1 MKKNLFKVTTC
12 AMLATTAFGFVA
24 PLAQPLN
31 VFADEVVANA
41 TNAKS
46 YAELVDE
53 ARKAGIQVT
62 ELPEK
67 VFTNKADYDKHV
79 SEQIKILEDAIAR
92 QGSVDTTNFK
102 AKEALEKYN
111 AELKAYNE
119 QMDARKKAIAEY
131 PTKKKDYEGKSATY
145 EAEKKAYEAKLAEYN
160 KALDEATKNAKKDG
174 YLSQPESQD
183 LIFKREPNAKLSVSG
198 NTIYLDAADAVG
210 GMGVI
215 NASAGRHI
223 AAGHQRNTIQW
234 QTVNNPG
241 AVGGGSGESGQTQAT
256 VLGLEQG
263 KTTTVTYDGLQNSTF
278 KGRKISKVVYDYT
291 LESSPS
297 NDNTVTAVVYQDP
310 TITIYFGTNR
320 DKQSVDTKIRMKATF
335 YYEDGSKVNLA
346 DGSAL
351 FSFASLNYTNQG
363 FNEQEYVGVTDS
375 IQPIQITGSSI
386 VYKDGKL
393 GATSSNNTKSEGSK
407 FERGEWDSTADNPN
421 SYYGAGAAKATAK
434 AAAGSVEFIIGNHP
448 TANPARGTQ
457 RQWFQFNSE
466 VRSNTLP
473 PKPSAPV
480 PYNGEIPEDPSKTP
494 EPKKPEAPK
503 PSTEIGTVV
512 QVTPGRLQE
521 PEKPADP
528 EKPAEKVITKHIDIT
543 TGKEI
548 SKQEDGKQPKK
559 DIPGYE
565 FVETK
570 DEGGNTIHYYKPVEK
585 PAEKVITKYIDITTG
600 KEISKQEDGKQ
611 PKKDIPGYE
620 FVETKDE
627 GGNTI
632 HYYKPVE
639 KPSEKVI
646 TKHIDIT
653 TGKEISKQ
661 EDGKQPKKDI
671 PGYEFV
677 ETKDE
682 GGNTIH
688 YYKPVEKPAE
698 KVITKHID
706 IATGK
711 EISKQEDGK
720 QPKKDIPGYEF
731 VETKDEGG
739 NTIHY
744 YKPVEKKET
753 PKELPKTSEQSK
765 QRTAAVFGLLS
776 VVGLGGL
783 ATYLGLRKRDEN

>member
-1 MKKNLFKVTTC
+1 MKNKLFKTTTY
-12 AMLATTAFGFVA
+12 AMLAVTGFGFVA
-24 PLAQPLN
+24 PLAQPLT

-41 TNAKS
+41 AKERSYADLLKEAKS
-46 YAELVDE
+46 
-53 ARKAGIQVT
+53 KNINVT
-62 ELPEK
+62 ESAEK
-67 VFTNKADYDKHV
+67 VFIDKAEYDKHMA
-79 SEQIKILEDAIAR
+79 EQVQILTDAIAK
-92 QGSVDTTNFK
+92 QDAAVNTSAESQKKV
-102 AKEALEKYN
+102 KE
-111 AELKAYNE
+111 
-119 QMDARKKAIAEY
+119 KAIAEY
-131 PTKKKDYEGKSATY
+131 AIKKKEYDAGLTKYNQA
-145 EAEKKAYEAKLAEYN
+145 KKEYDAKLAEYN

-215 NASAGRHI
+215 NMSAKRHI
-223 AAGHQRNTIQW
+223 DAGHQRPEIQW

-241 AVGGGSGESGQTQAT
+241 AVGGGSGESGQTRAT

-320 DKQSVDTKIRMKATF
+320 DKQGVDTKIRMKATF

-393 GATSSNNTKSEGSK
+393 GATSSNNTKGEGSK
-407 FERGEWDSTADNPN
+407 FDRGEWDSTADNPN

-473 PKPSAPV
+473 PKPVAPSPFLSSEPV
-480 PYNGEIPEDPSKTP
+480 DPSKTP
-494 EPKKPEAPK
+494 DPKAPLI
-503 PSTEIGTVV
+503 PAPVLNVEVV
-512 QVTPGRLQE
+512 PGRLQVV
-521 PEKPADP
+521 

-570 DEGGNTIHYYKPVEK
+570 DEGGNTIHYYKPIEK
-585 PAEKVITKYIDITTG
+585 PAEKVITKHINIVTG
-600 KEISKQEDGKQ
+600 EEISKQEDGKQ

-632 HYYKPVE
+632 HYYKPIE

-646 TKHIDIT
+646 TKHINIVTGEEISKQEDGKQPKKDIPGYEFVET
-653 TGKEISKQ
+653 KDDKGNTIHYYKPVEKPSEKVITKYINIVTGKEISKQ

-677 ETKDE
+677 ETKDD
-682 GGNTIH
+682 
-688 YYKPVEKPAE
+688 K
-698 KVITKHID
+698 
-706 IATGK
+706 
-711 EISKQEDGK
+711 
-720 QPKKDIPGYEF
+720 
-731 VETKDEGG
+731 G

-744 YKPVEKKET
+744 YKPVEKKDT
-753 PKELPKTSEQSK
+753 PKELPKTNERLK
-765 QRTAAVFGLLS
+765 QRNTVIVVLLS

-783 ATYLGLRKRDEN
+783 VTYFGLRKRDEK

>member
-12 AMLATTAFGFVA
+12 AMLATTAFGFAA
-24 PLAQPLN
+24 PLAQPLTA
-31 VFADEVVANA
+31 FADEVVANA
-41 TNAKS
+41 TTVKS
-46 YAELVDE
+46 YAELVNE
-53 ARKAGIQVT
+53 ARKAGVQVT
-62 ELPEK
+62 EKPEK
-67 VFTNKADYDKHV
+67 VFTDKAEYDKHV
-79 SEQIKILEDAIAR
+79 SEQVKALEDAIAR
-92 QGSVDTTNFK
+92 QSEAIGRIGKS
-102 AKEALEKYN
+102 KEALEKYN

-131 PTKKKDYEGKSATY
+131 STKKKEAEDKSAKY
-145 EAEKKAYEAKLAEYN
+145 KEELKAYEAKLAEYN

-183 LIFKREPNAKLSVSG
+183 LIFKREPNAKLSISG

-241 AVGGGSGESGQTQAT
+241 AVGGGSGEAGQTQAT

-320 DKQSVDTKIRMKATF
+320 DKQGVDTKIRMKATF

-521 PEKPADP
+521 PEKPA
-528 EKPAEKVITKHIDIT
+528 EKVITKHIDIT

-585 PAEKVITKYIDITTG
+585 PAEKVITKHIDITTG

-671 PGYEFV
+671 LGYEFV

-706 IATGK
+706 ITTGK
-711 EISKQEDGK
+711 EISDREDGK

-744 YKPVEKKET
+744 YKPVEKPVEKKET
-753 PKELPKTSEQSK
+753 PKELPKTSEQAK
-765 QRTAAVFGLLS
+765 QHNTAIIALLS

>member
-12 AMLATTAFGFVA
+12 AMLATTALGFAA
-24 PLAQPLN
+24 PLAQPLTA
-31 VFADEVVANA
+31 FADEVVANA

-53 ARKAGIQVT
+53 ARKAGVQVI
-62 ELPEK
+62 EKPEK
-67 VFTNKADYDKHV
+67 VFTDKAEYDKHV
-79 SEQIKILEDAIAR
+79 SEQVKALENAIKRQSEAIGR
-92 QGSVDTTNFK
+92 IGKS
-102 AKEALEKYN
+102 KEALEKYN

-119 QMDARKKAIAEY
+119 QMTARQKAIAEY
-131 PTKKKDYEGKSATY
+131 STKKKEVEDKSAKY
-145 EAEKKAYEAKLAEYN
+145 KEELKAYEAKLAEYN

-320 DKQSVDTKIRMKATF
+320 DKQGVDTKIRMKATF

-494 EPKKPEAPK
+494 EPKKPEQPK
-503 PSTEIGTVV
+503 PSKEIGTVV
-512 QVTPGRLQE
+512 EVTPARLQS
-521 PEKPADP
+521 P

-639 KPSEKVI
+639 KPAEKVI

-682 GGNTIH
+682 GGNTVH

-706 IATGK
+706 ITTGK

-739 NTIHY
+739 NTVHY
-744 YKPVEKKET
+744 YKPVEKPAEKKET

-765 QRTAAVFGLLS
+765 QRTTAVLGLLS

-783 ATYLGLRKRDEN
+783 VTYLGLRKRDEN

>member
-12 AMLATTAFGFVA
+12 AMLVTTALGFAA

-53 ARKAGIQVT
+53 ARKAGVQVT
-62 ELPEK
+62 EKPEK
-67 VFTNKADYDKHV
+67 VFTDKAEYDKHV
-79 SEQIKILEDAIAR
+79 SEQIKALEDAIKR
-92 QGSVDTTNFK
+92 QASAGDVASKD
-102 AKEALEKYN
+102 KEALEKYN

-119 QMDARKKAIAEY
+119 QMAARQKAIAEY
-131 PTKKKDYEGKSATY
+131 STKKKEAEGKSAKY
-145 EAEKKAYEAKLAEYN
+145 KEELKAYEAKLAEYN

-210 GMGVI
+210 SMGVI

-320 DKQSVDTKIRMKATF
+320 DKQGVDTKIRMKATF

-363 FNEQEYVGVTDS
+363 FNEQEYVGVTDT
-375 IQPIQITGSSI
+375 IEPIQITGSSI

-473 PKPSAPV
+473 PKPQAPV
-480 PYNGEIPEDPSKTP
+480 PYNGEVPQDPSKTP
-494 EPKKPEAPK
+494 EPKKPEPPK
-503 PSTEIGTVV
+503 PVDGAPVTV

-521 PEKPADP
+521 P

-585 PAEKVITKYIDITTG
+585 PV
-600 KEISKQEDGKQ
+600 
-611 PKKDIPGYE
+611 
-620 FVETKDE
+620 
-627 GGNTI
+627 
-632 HYYKPVE
+632 
-639 KPSEKVI
+639 EKVI

-706 IATGK
+706 ITTGK

-765 QRTAAVFGLLS
+765 QRTTVVLGLLS

-783 ATYLGLRKRDEN
+783 ATYLGLRKRNEN

>member
-12 AMLATTAFGFVA
+12 AMLATTALGFAA

-53 ARKAGIQVT
+53 ARKAGVQVT
-62 ELPEK
+62 EKPEK
-67 VFTNKADYDKHV
+67 VFTDKAEYDKHV
-79 SEQIKILEDAIAR
+79 SEQVKALEDAIKR
-92 QGSVDTTNFK
+92 QASAGDVESKD
-102 AKEALEKYN
+102 KEALEKYN

-119 QMDARKKAIAEY
+119 QMAARQKAIAEY
-131 PTKKKDYEGKSATY
+131 STKKKEAEGKSSKY
-145 EAEKKAYEAKLAEYN
+145 KEELKAYEAKLAEYN

-320 DKQSVDTKIRMKATF
+320 DKQGVDTKIRMKATF

-473 PKPSAPV
+473 PKPQAPV

-494 EPKKPEAPK
+494 EPKKPEQPK
-503 PSTEIGTVV
+503 PSKEGSVV
-512 QVTPGRLQE
+512 SVEVTPARLQS
-521 PEKPADP
+521 PEKPAEKVITKHIDITTGKEISKQEEGKQP
-528 EKPAEKVITKHIDIT
+528 KKDIPGYEFVETKDEGGNTIHYYKPVEKPAEKVITKHIDIT

-570 DEGGNTIHYYKPVEK
+570 DEGGNTL
-585 PAEKVITKYIDITTG
+585 
-600 KEISKQEDGKQ
+600 
-611 PKKDIPGYE
+611 
-620 FVETKDE
+620 
-627 GGNTI
+627 
-632 HYYKPVE
+632 
-639 KPSEKVI
+639 
-646 TKHIDIT
+646 
-653 TGKEISKQ
+653 
-661 EDGKQPKKDI
+661 
-671 PGYEFV
+671 
-677 ETKDE
+677 
-682 GGNTIH
+682 
-688 YYKPVEKPAE
+688 
-698 KVITKHID
+698 
-706 IATGK
+706 
-711 EISKQEDGK
+711 
-720 QPKKDIPGYEF
+720 
-731 VETKDEGG
+731 
-739 NTIHY
+739 HY

-765 QRTAAVFGLLS
+765 QRTTAVLGLLS

-783 ATYLGLRKRDEN
+783 ATYFGLRKRNEN

>member
-1 MKKNLFKVTTC
+1 MWRQKKL
-12 AMLATTAFGFVA
+12 
-24 PLAQPLN
+24 
-31 VFADEVVANA
+31 
-41 TNAKS
+41 
-46 YAELVDE
+46 
-53 ARKAGIQVT
+53 
-62 ELPEK
+62 
-67 VFTNKADYDKHV
+67 
-79 SEQIKILEDAIAR
+79 
-92 QGSVDTTNFK
+92 
-102 AKEALEKYN
+102 
-111 AELKAYNE
+111 LKNT
-119 QMDARKKAIAEY
+119 IAEY
-131 PTKKKDYEGKSATY
+131 STKKKEVEDKSAKY
-145 EAEKKAYEAKLAEYN
+145 KEELKAYEAKLAEYN

-241 AVGGGSGESGQTQAT
+241 AVGGGSGEAGQTQAT

-320 DKQSVDTKIRMKATF
+320 DKQGVDTKIRMKATF

-480 PYNGEIPEDPSKTP
+480 PYNGEISEDPSKTP
-494 EPKKPEAPK
+494 EPKKPEQPK
-503 PSTEIGTVV
+503 LGTVAPIQV

-521 PEKPADP
+521 P

-585 PAEKVITKYIDITTG
+585 PAEKVITK
-600 KEISKQEDGKQ
+600 
-611 PKKDIPGYE
+611 
-620 FVETKDE
+620 
-627 GGNTI
+627 
-632 HYYKPVE
+632 
-639 KPSEKVI
+639 
-646 TKHIDIT
+646 HIDIT

-706 IATGK
+706 ITTGK

-720 QPKKDIPGYEF
+720 QPKKDIPGYEFVETKDEGGNTVHYYKPVEKPSEKVITKHIDITTGKEISKQEDGKQPKKDILGYEF

-765 QRTAAVFGLLS
+765 QRTTAVFGLLS

>member
-12 AMLATTAFGFVA
+12 AMLATTALGFAA

-53 ARKAGIQVT
+53 ARKAGVQVI
-62 ELPEK
+62 EKPEK
-67 VFTNKADYDKHV
+67 VFTDKAEYDKHV
-79 SEQIKILEDAIAR
+79 SEQIKALENAIMR
-92 QGSVDTTNFK
+92 QSEAIGRIGKS
-102 AKEALEKYN
+102 KEALEKYN

-119 QMDARKKAIAEY
+119 QMAARQKAIAEY
-131 PTKKKDYEGKSATY
+131 STKKKEAEDKSAKY
-145 EAEKKAYEAKLAEYN
+145 KEELKVYEAKLAEYN

-320 DKQSVDTKIRMKATF
+320 DKQGVDTKIRMKATF

-503 PSTEIGTVV
+503 PSKEIGTVIE
-512 QVTPGRLQE
+512 VTPARLQS
-521 PEKPADP
+521 P

-600 KEISKQEDGKQ
+600 KEISKQEDDKQ
-611 PKKDIPGYE
+611 PK
-620 FVETKDE
+620 
-627 GGNTI
+627 N
-632 HYYKPVE
+632 
-639 KPSEKVI
+639 
-646 TKHIDIT
+646 
-653 TGKEISKQ
+653 
-661 EDGKQPKKDI
+661 DI

-706 IATGK
+706 ITTGK

-720 QPKKDIPGYEF
+720 RPKKDIPGYEF

-744 YKPVEKKET
+744 YKPVQKETPKET

-765 QRTAAVFGLLS
+765 QRNTAIIALLS

>member
-1 MKKNLFKVTTC
+1 MKNKLFKTTTY
-12 AMLATTAFGFVA
+12 AMLAVTGFGFVA
-24 PLAQPLN
+24 PLAQPLT

-41 TNAKS
+41 AKERSYADLLKEAKS
-46 YAELVDE
+46 
-53 ARKAGIQVT
+53 KNINVT
-62 ELPEK
+62 ESAEK
-67 VFTNKADYDKHV
+67 VFIDKAEYDKHMA
-79 SEQIKILEDAIAR
+79 EQVQILTDAIAK
-92 QGSVDTTNFK
+92 QDAAVNTSAESQKKV
-102 AKEALEKYN
+102 KE
-111 AELKAYNE
+111 
-119 QMDARKKAIAEY
+119 KAIAEY
-131 PTKKKDYEGKSATY
+131 AIKKKEYDAGLTKYNQA
-145 EAEKKAYEAKLAEYN
+145 KKEYDAKLAEYN

-215 NASAGRHI
+215 NMSAKRHI
-223 AAGHQRNTIQW
+223 DAGHQRPEIQW

-241 AVGGGSGESGQTQAT
+241 AVGGGSGESGQTRAT

-320 DKQSVDTKIRMKATF
+320 DKQGVDTKIRMKATF

-393 GATSSNNTKSEGSK
+393 GATSSNNTKGEGSK
-407 FERGEWDSTADNPN
+407 FDRGEWDSTADNPN

-473 PKPSAPV
+473 PKPVAPSPFLSSEPV
-480 PYNGEIPEDPSKTP
+480 DPSKTP
-494 EPKKPEAPK
+494 DPKAPLI
-503 PSTEIGTVV
+503 PAPVLNVEVV
-512 QVTPGRLQE
+512 PGRLQVV
-521 PEKPADP
+521 

-570 DEGGNTIHYYKPVEK
+570 DEGGNTIHYYKPIEK
-585 PAEKVITKYIDITTG
+585 PAEKVITKHINIVTG
-600 KEISKQEDGKQ
+600 EEISKQEDGKQ

-632 HYYKPVE
+632 HYYKPIE

-646 TKHIDIT
+646 TKHINIV
-653 TGKEISKQ
+653 TGEEISKQ

-677 ETKDE
+677 ETKDD
-682 GGNTIH
+682 
-688 YYKPVEKPAE
+688 K
-698 KVITKHID
+698 
-706 IATGK
+706 
-711 EISKQEDGK
+711 
-720 QPKKDIPGYEF
+720 
-731 VETKDEGG
+731 G

-744 YKPVEKKET
+744 YKPVEKKDT
-753 PKELPKTSEQSK
+753 PKELPKTNERLK
-765 QRTAAVFGLLS
+765 QRNTVIVVLLS

-783 ATYLGLRKRDEN
+783 VTYFGLRKRDEK

>member
-1 MKKNLFKVTTC
+1 MKKSLFKVTTC
-12 AMLATTAFGFVA
+12 AMLVTTALGFAA

-53 ARKAGIQVT
+53 ARKAGVQVT
-62 ELPEK
+62 EKPEK
-67 VFTNKADYDKHV
+67 VFTDKAEYDKHV
-79 SEQIKILEDAIAR
+79 SEQIKALEDAIKR
-92 QGSVDTTNFK
+92 QASAGDVASKD
-102 AKEALEKYN
+102 KEALEKYN

-119 QMDARKKAIAEY
+119 QMAARQKAIAEY
-131 PTKKKDYEGKSATY
+131 STKKKEAEGKSAKY
-145 EAEKKAYEAKLAEYN
+145 KEELKAYEAKLAEYN

-320 DKQSVDTKIRMKATF
+320 DKQGVDTKIRMKATF

-363 FNEQEYVGVTDS
+363 FNEQEYVGVTDT
-375 IQPIQITGSSI
+375 IEPIQITGSSI

-473 PKPSAPV
+473 PKPQAPV
-480 PYNGEIPEDPSKTP
+480 PYDGEVPQDPSKTP
-494 EPKKPEAPK
+494 EPKKPEPPK
-503 PSTEIGTVV
+503 PVDGAPVTV

-521 PEKPADP
+521 P

-585 PAEKVITKYIDITTG
+585 PV
-600 KEISKQEDGKQ
+600 
-611 PKKDIPGYE
+611 
-620 FVETKDE
+620 
-627 GGNTI
+627 
-632 HYYKPVE
+632 
-639 KPSEKVI
+639 EKVI

-706 IATGK
+706 ITTGK

-765 QRTAAVFGLLS
+765 QRTTVVLGLLS

-783 ATYLGLRKRDEN
+783 ATYLGLRKRNEN

>member
-12 AMLATTAFGFVA
+12 AMLATTAFGFAA

-31 VFADEVVANA
+31 VFADEFVANA

-46 YAELVDE
+46 YAELVNE

-62 ELPEK
+62 EQPEK
-67 VFTNKADYDKHV
+67 VFTNKADYNKHV

-92 QGSVDTTNFK
+92 QGSVDTTNSK

-320 DKQSVDTKIRMKATF
+320 DKQGVDTKIRMKATF

-434 AAAGSVEFIIGNHP
+434 ASAGSVEFIIGNHP

-473 PKPSAPV
+473 PKPQAPV
-480 PYNGEIPEDPSKTP
+480 PFNGEVPQDPSKTP

-503 PSTEIGTVV
+503 PVDGSPLAV

-521 PEKPADP
+521 P

-639 KPSEKVI
+639 KP
-646 TKHIDIT
+646 
-653 TGKEISKQ
+653 
-661 EDGKQPKKDI
+661 
-671 PGYEFV
+671 
-677 ETKDE
+677 
-682 GGNTIH
+682 
-688 YYKPVEKPAE
+688 AE
-698 KVITKHID
+698 KVITKYID
-706 IATGK
+706 ITTGK

-765 QRTAAVFGLLS
+765 QRTTAVLGLLS

>member
-12 AMLATTAFGFVA
+12 AMLATTAFGFAA
-24 PLAQPLN
+24 PLAQPLTA
-31 VFADEVVANA
+31 FADEVVANA
-41 TNAKS
+41 TTVKS

-92 QGSVDTTNFK
+92 QGSVDTTNSK

-198 NTIYLDAADAVG
+198 NTIYLDVADAVG

-320 DKQSVDTKIRMKATF
+320 DKQGVDTKIRMKATF

-473 PKPSAPV
+473 PKPQAPV
-480 PYNGEIPEDPSKTP
+480 PFNGEVPQDPSKTP

-503 PSTEIGTVV
+503 PVDGSPLAV

-521 PEKPADP
+521 P
-528 EKPAEKVITKHIDIT
+528 
-543 TGKEI
+543 
-548 SKQEDGKQPKK
+548 
-559 DIPGYE
+559 
-565 FVETK
+565 
-570 DEGGNTIHYYKPVEK
+570 
-585 PAEKVITKYIDITTG
+585 
-600 KEISKQEDGKQ
+600 
-611 PKKDIPGYE
+611 
-620 FVETKDE
+620 
-627 GGNTI
+627 
-632 HYYKPVE
+632 E

-706 IATGK
+706 ITTGKEISKQEDGKQPKKDIPGYEFVETKDEGGNTIHYYKPVEKPAEKVITKHIDITTGKEISKQEDGKQPKKDIPGYEFVETKDEGGNTIHYYKPVEKPAEKVITKHIDITTGK

-765 QRTAAVFGLLS
+765 QRTTVVLGLLS

-783 ATYLGLRKRDEN
+783 ATYLGLRKRNEN

>member
-12 AMLATTAFGFVA
+12 AMLATTAFGFAA

-53 ARKAGIQVT
+53 ARKAGVQVI
-62 ELPEK
+62 EKPEK
-67 VFTNKADYDKHV
+67 VFTDKAEYDKHV
-79 SEQIKILEDAIAR
+79 SEQVKALEDAIAR
-92 QGSVDTTNFK
+92 QSEAIGRIGKS
-102 AKEALEKYN
+102 KEALEKYN

-119 QMDARKKAIAEY
+119 QMDARKKAITEY
-131 PTKKKDYEGKSATY
+131 STKKKEAEDKSAKY
-145 EAEKKAYEAKLAEYN
+145 KEELKAYEAKLAEYN

-241 AVGGGSGESGQTQAT
+241 AVGGGSGEAGQTQAT

-263 KTTTVTYDGLQNSTF
+263 ETTTVTYDGLQNSTF

-320 DKQSVDTKIRMKATF
+320 DKQGVDTKIRMKATF

-448 TANPARGTQ
+448 TVNPARGTQ

-521 PEKPADP
+521 PEKPAEKVITKHIDITTGKEISKQEDGKQP
-528 EKPAEKVITKHIDIT
+528 KKDIPGYEFVETKDEGGNTIHYYKPVEKPAEKVITKHIDIT

-585 PAEKVITKYIDITTG
+585 PAEKVITKHIDITTG

-688 YYKPVEKPAE
+688 YYKPVEK
-698 KVITKHID
+698 
-706 IATGK
+706 
-711 EISKQEDGK
+711 
-720 QPKKDIPGYEF
+720 
-731 VETKDEGG
+731 
-739 NTIHY
+739 
-744 YKPVEKKET
+744 KET
-753 PKELPKTSEQSK
+753 PKELPKTSEQAK
-765 QRTAAVFGLLS
+765 QHNTAIIALLS

>member
-12 AMLATTAFGFVA
+12 AMLATTALGFAA

-53 ARKAGIQVT
+53 ARKAGVQVT
-62 ELPEK
+62 EKPEK
-67 VFTNKADYDKHV
+67 VFTDKAEYDKHV
-79 SEQIKILEDAIAR
+79 SEQVKALEDAIKR
-92 QGSVDTTNFK
+92 QASAGDVESKD
-102 AKEALEKYN
+102 KEALEKYN

-119 QMDARKKAIAEY
+119 QMAARQKAIAEY
-131 PTKKKDYEGKSATY
+131 STKKKEAEGKSSKY
-145 EAEKKAYEAKLAEYN
+145 KEELKAYEAKLAEYN

-320 DKQSVDTKIRMKATF
+320 DKQGVDTKIRMKATF

-494 EPKKPEAPK
+494 EPKKPEQPK
-503 PSTEIGTVV
+503 PSKEGSVV
-512 QVTPGRLQE
+512 SVEVTPARLQS
-521 PEKPADP
+521 PEKPAEKVITKHIDITTGKEISKQEEGKQP
-528 EKPAEKVITKHIDIT
+528 KKDIPGYEFVETKDKGGNTIHYYKPVEKPAEKVITKHIDITTGKEISKQEEGKQPKKDIPGYEFVETKDEGGNTIHYYKPVEKPTEKVITKHIDITTGKEISKQEEGKQPKKDIPGYEFVETKDEGGNTIHYYKPVEKPAEKVITKHIDIT

-570 DEGGNTIHYYKPVEK
+570 DEGGNTL
-585 PAEKVITKYIDITTG
+585 
-600 KEISKQEDGKQ
+600 
-611 PKKDIPGYE
+611 
-620 FVETKDE
+620 
-627 GGNTI
+627 
-632 HYYKPVE
+632 
-639 KPSEKVI
+639 
-646 TKHIDIT
+646 
-653 TGKEISKQ
+653 
-661 EDGKQPKKDI
+661 
-671 PGYEFV
+671 
-677 ETKDE
+677 
-682 GGNTIH
+682 
-688 YYKPVEKPAE
+688 
-698 KVITKHID
+698 
-706 IATGK
+706 
-711 EISKQEDGK
+711 
-720 QPKKDIPGYEF
+720 
-731 VETKDEGG
+731 
-739 NTIHY
+739 HY

-765 QRTAAVFGLLS
+765 QRTTAVLGLLS
-776 VVGLGGL
+776 VVGLGGF
-783 ATYLGLRKRDEN
+783 ATYFGLRKRNEN

>member
-12 AMLATTAFGFVA
+12 AMLATTAFGFAA
-24 PLAQPLN
+24 PLAQPLTA
-31 VFADEVVANA
+31 FADEVVANA
-41 TNAKS
+41 TNTKS

-53 ARKAGIQVT
+53 ARKAGVQVI
-62 ELPEK
+62 EKPEK
-67 VFTNKADYDKHV
+67 VFTDKAEYDKHV
-79 SEQIKILEDAIAR
+79 SEQVKALENAIAR
-92 QGSVDTTNFK
+92 QSEAIGRIGKS
-102 AKEALEKYN
+102 KEALEKYKE
-111 AELKAYNE
+111 ELKAYNE
-119 QMDARKKAIAEY
+119 QMAARQKAIAEY
-131 PTKKKDYEGKSATY
+131 STKKKEVEDKSAKY
-145 EAEKKAYEAKLAEYN
+145 KEELKAYEAKLAEYN

-320 DKQSVDTKIRMKATF
+320 DKQGVDTKIRMKATF

-434 AAAGSVEFIIGNHP
+434 AAAGFVEFIIGNHP

-494 EPKKPEAPK
+494 EPKKPEQPK
-503 PSTEIGTVV
+503 PSKEIGTVV
-512 QVTPGRLQE
+512 EVTPGRLQE
-521 PEKPADP
+521 PK
-528 EKPAEKVITKHIDIT
+528 KPAEKVITKH
-543 TGKEI
+543 
-548 SKQEDGKQPKK
+548 
-559 DIPGYE
+559 
-565 FVETK
+565 
-570 DEGGNTIHYYKPVEK
+570 
-585 PAEKVITKYIDITTG
+585 IDITTG

-682 GGNTIH
+682 GGNTVH
-688 YYKPVEKPAE
+688 YYKPVEKPSE

-706 IATGK
+706 ITTGK

-744 YKPVEKKET
+744 YKPVEKPAEKVITKHIDITTGKEISKQEDGKQPKKDIPGYEFVETKDEGGNTIHYYKSVEKKET
-753 PKELPKTSEQSK
+753 PKELPKTSEQAK
-765 QRTAAVFGLLS
+765 QYNTAIIALLS

>member
-1 MKKNLFKVTTC
+1 MKKNLFKATTC
-12 AMLATTAFGFVA
+12 AMLATTALGFAA

-92 QGSVDTTNFK
+92 QGSVDTTNSK

-198 NTIYLDAADAVG
+198 NTIYLDVADAVG

-320 DKQSVDTKIRMKATF
+320 DKQGVDTKIRMKATF

-473 PKPSAPV
+473 PKPQAPV
-480 PYNGEIPEDPSKTP
+480 PFNGEVPQDPSKTP

-503 PSTEIGTVV
+503 PVDGSPLAV

-521 PEKPADP
+521 P
-528 EKPAEKVITKHIDIT
+528 
-543 TGKEI
+543 
-548 SKQEDGKQPKK
+548 
-559 DIPGYE
+559 
-565 FVETK
+565 
-570 DEGGNTIHYYKPVEK
+570 
-585 PAEKVITKYIDITTG
+585 
-600 KEISKQEDGKQ
+600 
-611 PKKDIPGYE
+611 
-620 FVETKDE
+620 
-627 GGNTI
+627 
-632 HYYKPVE
+632 E

-706 IATGK
+706 ITTGK

-765 QRTAAVFGLLS
+765 QRTTVVLGLLS

-783 ATYLGLRKRDEN
+783 ATYLGLRKRNEN

>member
-12 AMLATTAFGFVA
+12 AMLVTTALGFAA

-53 ARKAGIQVT
+53 ARKAGVQVT
-62 ELPEK
+62 EKPEK
-67 VFTNKADYDKHV
+67 VFTDKAEYDKHV
-79 SEQIKILEDAIAR
+79 SEQIKVLEDAIKR
-92 QGSVDTTNFK
+92 QASAGDVASKD
-102 AKEALEKYN
+102 KEALEKYN

-119 QMDARKKAIAEY
+119 QMAARQKAIAEY
-131 PTKKKDYEGKSATY
+131 STKKKEAEGKSAKY
-145 EAEKKAYEAKLAEYN
+145 KEELKAYEAKLAEYN

-320 DKQSVDTKIRMKATF
+320 DKQGVDTKIRMKATF

-363 FNEQEYVGVTDS
+363 FNEQEYVGVTDT
-375 IQPIQITGSSI
+375 IEPIQITGSSI

-473 PKPSAPV
+473 PKPQAPV
-480 PYNGEIPEDPSKTP
+480 PYNGEVPQDPSKTP
-494 EPKKPEAPK
+494 EPKKPEPPK
-503 PSTEIGTVV
+503 PVDGAPVTV

-521 PEKPADP
+521 P

-585 PAEKVITKYIDITTG
+585 PV
-600 KEISKQEDGKQ
+600 
-611 PKKDIPGYE
+611 
-620 FVETKDE
+620 
-627 GGNTI
+627 
-632 HYYKPVE
+632 
-639 KPSEKVI
+639 EKVI

-706 IATGK
+706 ITTGK

-765 QRTAAVFGLLS
+765 QRTTVVLGLLS

-783 ATYLGLRKRDEN
+783 ATYLGLRKRNEN

>member
-1 MKKNLFKVTTC
+1 MKNKLFKTTTY
-12 AMLATTAFGFVA
+12 AMLAVTGFGFVA
-24 PLAQPLN
+24 PLAQPLS

-41 TNAKS
+41 TKERSYADLLKEAKS
-46 YAELVDE
+46 
-53 ARKAGIQVT
+53 KNINVT
-62 ELPEK
+62 ESAEK
-67 VFTNKADYDKHV
+67 VFTDKVEYDKHMA
-79 SEQIKILEDAIAR
+79 EQVRVLTEAIAK
-92 QGSVDTTNFK
+92 QDAAVNTNAESQKK
-102 AKEALEKYN
+102 AKE
-111 AELKAYNE
+111 
-119 QMDARKKAIAEY
+119 KAIAEY
-131 PTKKKDYEGKSATY
+131 AIKKKEYDAGLTKYNQA
-145 EAEKKAYEAKLAEYN
+145 KKEYDAKLAEYN

-215 NASAGRHI
+215 NMSAKRHI
-223 AAGHQRNTIQW
+223 DAGHQRPEIQW

-241 AVGGGSGESGQTQAT
+241 AVGGGSGESGQTRAT

-320 DKQSVDTKIRMKATF
+320 DKQGVDTKIRMKATF

-393 GATSSNNTKSEGSK
+393 GATSSNNTKGEGSK
-407 FERGEWDSTADNPN
+407 FDRGEWDSTADNPN

-473 PKPSAPV
+473 PKPVAPSPFLSSEPV
-480 PYNGEIPEDPSKTP
+480 DPSKTP
-494 EPKKPEAPK
+494 DPKAPLI
-503 PSTEIGTVV
+503 PAPVLNVEVV
-512 QVTPGRLQE
+512 PGRLQVV
-521 PEKPADP
+521 

-543 TGKEI
+543 IGKEI

-570 DEGGNTIHYYKPVEK
+570 DEGGNTIHYYKPIEKPSEKVITKHINIVTGEEISKQEDGKQPKKDIPGYEFVETKDDKGNTIHYYKPVEK
-585 PAEKVITKYIDITTG
+585 PSEKVITKYINIVTG

-620 FVETKDE
+620 FVETKDD
-627 GGNTI
+627 
-632 HYYKPVE
+632 K
-639 KPSEKVI
+639 
-646 TKHIDIT
+646 
-653 TGKEISKQ
+653 
-661 EDGKQPKKDI
+661 
-671 PGYEFV
+671 
-677 ETKDE
+677 
-682 GGNTIH
+682 
-688 YYKPVEKPAE
+688 
-698 KVITKHID
+698 
-706 IATGK
+706 
-711 EISKQEDGK
+711 
-720 QPKKDIPGYEF
+720 
-731 VETKDEGG
+731 G

-744 YKPVEKKET
+744 YKPVEKKDT
-753 PKELPKTSEQSK
+753 PKELPKTNERLK
-765 QRTAAVFGLLS
+765 QRNTVIVVLLS

-783 ATYLGLRKRDEN
+783 VTYFGLRKRDEK

>member
-12 AMLATTAFGFVA
+12 AMLATTVLGFAA
-24 PLAQPLN
+24 PLAQPLTA
-31 VFADEVVANA
+31 FADEVVANA
-41 TNAKS
+41 TTVKS
-46 YAELVDE
+46 YAELVNE
-53 ARKAGIQVT
+53 ARKAGVQVI
-62 ELPEK
+62 EKPEK
-67 VFTNKADYDKHV
+67 VFTDKAEYDKHV
-79 SEQIKILEDAIAR
+79 SEQIKALENAIMR
-92 QGSVDTTNFK
+92 QSEAIGRIGKS
-102 AKEALEKYN
+102 KEALEKYN

-119 QMDARKKAIAEY
+119 QMAARQKAIAEY
-131 PTKKKDYEGKSATY
+131 STKKKEAEDKSAKY
-145 EAEKKAYEAKLAEYN
+145 KEELKVYEAKLAEYN

-320 DKQSVDTKIRMKATF
+320 DKQGVDTKIRMKATF

-473 PKPSAPV
+473 PKPQAPV
-480 PYNGEIPEDPSKTP
+480 PFNGEVPQDPSKTP

-503 PSTEIGTVV
+503 PSKEIGTVV
-512 QVTPGRLQE
+512 EVTPARLQS
-521 PEKPADP
+521 P

-585 PAEKVITKYIDITTG
+585 PAEKVITKHIDITTG

-632 HYYKPVE
+632 HYYKPVEKPAEKVITKHIDITTGKEISKQEDGKQPKKDIPGYEFVETKDEGGNTVHYYKPVE

-688 YYKPVEKPAE
+688 YYKPVEK
-698 KVITKHID
+698 
-706 IATGK
+706 
-711 EISKQEDGK
+711 
-720 QPKKDIPGYEF
+720 
-731 VETKDEGG
+731 
-739 NTIHY
+739 
-744 YKPVEKKET
+744 KET

-765 QRTAAVFGLLS
+765 QRTTAVLGLLS

-783 ATYLGLRKRDEN
+783 VTYLGLRKRDEN

>member
-1 MKKNLFKVTTC
+1 MKKNLFKATTC
-12 AMLATTAFGFVA
+12 AMLATTALGFAA

-46 YAELVDE
+46 YAELVNE

-62 ELPEK
+62 EQPEK
-67 VFTNKADYDKHV
+67 VFTNKADYNKHV

-92 QGSVDTTNFK
+92 QGSVDTTNSK

-131 PTKKKDYEGKSATY
+131 PIKKKDYEGKSATY
-145 EAEKKAYEAKLAEYN
+145 EAEKKAYETKLAEYN

-183 LIFKREPNAKLSVSG
+183 LIFKREPNVKLSVSG

-241 AVGGGSGESGQTQAT
+241 AVGGGSGEAGQTQAT

-320 DKQSVDTKIRMKATF
+320 DKQGVDTKIRMKATF

-473 PKPSAPV
+473 PKPKAPV
-480 PYNGEIPEDPSKTP
+480 PFNGEVPQDPSKAP

-503 PSTEIGTVV
+503 PVDGSPLAV

-521 PEKPADP
+521 PEKPAEKVITKHIDITTGKEISKQEDGKQP
-528 EKPAEKVITKHIDIT
+528 KKDIPGYEFVETKDEGGNTIHYYKPVEKPAEKVITKHIDIT

-600 KEISKQEDGKQ
+600 KEISKQEDGKH

-627 GGNTI
+627 
-632 HYYKPVE
+632 
-639 KPSEKVI
+639 S
-646 TKHIDIT
+646 
-653 TGKEISKQ
+653 
-661 EDGKQPKKDI
+661 
-671 PGYEFV
+671 
-677 ETKDE
+677 
-682 GGNTIH
+682 
-688 YYKPVEKPAE
+688 
-698 KVITKHID
+698 
-706 IATGK
+706 
-711 EISKQEDGK
+711 
-720 QPKKDIPGYEF
+720 
-731 VETKDEGG
+731 G

-765 QRTAAVFGLLS
+765 QRNTAIIALLS

>member
-12 AMLATTAFGFVA
+12 AMLATTALGFAA

-53 ARKAGIQVT
+53 ARKAGVQVT
-62 ELPEK
+62 EKPEK
-67 VFTNKADYDKHV
+67 VFTDKAEYDKHV
-79 SEQIKILEDAIAR
+79 SEQVKALEDAIKR
-92 QGSVDTTNFK
+92 QASAGDVESKD
-102 AKEALEKYN
+102 KEALEKYN

-119 QMDARKKAIAEY
+119 QMAARQKAIAEY
-131 PTKKKDYEGKSATY
+131 STKKKEAEGKSSKY
-145 EAEKKAYEAKLAEYN
+145 KEELKAYEAKLAEYN

-320 DKQSVDTKIRMKATF
+320 DKQGVDTKIRMKATF

-494 EPKKPEAPK
+494 EPKKPEQPK
-503 PSTEIGTVV
+503 PSKEGSVV
-512 QVTPGRLQE
+512 SVEVTPARLQS
-521 PEKPADP
+521 PEKPAEKVITKHIDITTGKEISKQEEGKQP
-528 EKPAEKVITKHIDIT
+528 KKDIPGYEFVETKDEGGNTIHYYKPVEKPAEKVITKHIDITTGKEISKQEEGKQPKKDIPGYEFVETKDEGGNTIHYYKPVEKPTEKVITKHIDIT

-570 DEGGNTIHYYKPVEK
+570 DEGGNTL
-585 PAEKVITKYIDITTG
+585 
-600 KEISKQEDGKQ
+600 
-611 PKKDIPGYE
+611 
-620 FVETKDE
+620 
-627 GGNTI
+627 
-632 HYYKPVE
+632 
-639 KPSEKVI
+639 
-646 TKHIDIT
+646 
-653 TGKEISKQ
+653 
-661 EDGKQPKKDI
+661 
-671 PGYEFV
+671 
-677 ETKDE
+677 
-682 GGNTIH
+682 
-688 YYKPVEKPAE
+688 
-698 KVITKHID
+698 
-706 IATGK
+706 
-711 EISKQEDGK
+711 
-720 QPKKDIPGYEF
+720 
-731 VETKDEGG
+731 
-739 NTIHY
+739 HY

-765 QRTAAVFGLLS
+765 QRTTAVLGLLS
-776 VVGLGGL
+776 VVGLGGF
-783 ATYLGLRKRDEN
+783 ATYFGLRKRNEN

>member
-12 AMLATTAFGFVA
+12 AMLVTTALGFAA

-53 ARKAGIQVT
+53 ARKAGVQVT
-62 ELPEK
+62 EKPEK
-67 VFTNKADYDKHV
+67 VFTDKAEYDKHV
-79 SEQIKILEDAIAR
+79 SEQIKALEDAIKR
-92 QGSVDTTNFK
+92 QASAGDVASKD
-102 AKEALEKYN
+102 KEALEKYN

-119 QMDARKKAIAEY
+119 QMAARQKAIAEY
-131 PTKKKDYEGKSATY
+131 STKKKEAEGKSVKY
-145 EAEKKAYEAKLAEYN
+145 KEELKAYEAKLAEYN

-320 DKQSVDTKIRMKATF
+320 DKQGVDTKIRMKATF

-363 FNEQEYVGVTDS
+363 FNEQEYVGVTDT
-375 IQPIQITGSSI
+375 IEPIQITGSSI

-473 PKPSAPV
+473 PKPQAPV
-480 PYNGEIPEDPSKTP
+480 PYNGEVPQDPSKTP
-494 EPKKPEAPK
+494 EPKKPEPPK
-503 PSTEIGTVV
+503 PVDGAPVTV

-521 PEKPADP
+521 P

-585 PAEKVITKYIDITTG
+585 PAEKVITK
-600 KEISKQEDGKQ
+600 
-611 PKKDIPGYE
+611 
-620 FVETKDE
+620 
-627 GGNTI
+627 
-632 HYYKPVE
+632 
-639 KPSEKVI
+639 
-646 TKHIDIT
+646 HIDIT
-653 TGKEISKQ
+653 
-661 EDGKQPKKDI
+661 
-671 PGYEFV
+671 
-677 ETKDE
+677 
-682 GGNTIH
+682 
-688 YYKPVEKPAE
+688 
-698 KVITKHID
+698 
-706 IATGK
+706 TGK

-765 QRTAAVFGLLS
+765 QRTTVVLGLLS

-783 ATYLGLRKRDEN
+783 ATYLGLRKRNEN

>member
-12 AMLATTAFGFVA
+12 AMLATTAFGFAA
-24 PLAQPLN
+24 PFAQPLTA
-31 VFADEVVANA
+31 FADEVVANA
-41 TNAKS
+41 TTVKS

-53 ARKAGIQVT
+53 ARKAGVHVT
-62 ELPEK
+62 EKPEK
-67 VFTNKADYDKHV
+67 VFTDKADYDKHV

-92 QGSVDTTNFK
+92 QGSVDTTNSK

-131 PTKKKDYEGKSATY
+131 STKKKEAEDKSAKY
-145 EAEKKAYEAKLAEYN
+145 KEELKAYEAKLAEYN

-320 DKQSVDTKIRMKATF
+320 DKQGVDTKIRMKATF

-434 AAAGSVEFIIGNHP
+434 ASAGSVEFIIGNHP

-473 PKPSAPV
+473 PKPQAPV
-480 PYNGEIPEDPSKTP
+480 PFNGEVPQDPSKTP

-503 PSTEIGTVV
+503 SV
-512 QVTPGRLQE
+512 
-521 PEKPADP
+521 
-528 EKPAEKVITKHIDIT
+528 
-543 TGKEI
+543 
-548 SKQEDGKQPKK
+548 DGSP
-559 DIPGYE
+559 
-565 FVETK
+565 
-570 DEGGNTIHYYKPVEK
+570 
-585 PAEKVITKYIDITTG
+585 
-600 KEISKQEDGKQ
+600 
-611 PKKDIPGYE
+611 
-620 FVETKDE
+620 
-627 GGNTI
+627 
-632 HYYKPVE
+632 
-639 KPSEKVI
+639 
-646 TKHIDIT
+646 
-653 TGKEISKQ
+653 
-661 EDGKQPKKDI
+661 
-671 PGYEFV
+671 
-677 ETKDE
+677 
-682 GGNTIH
+682 
-688 YYKPVEKPAE
+688 
-698 KVITKHID
+698 
-706 IATGK
+706 
-711 EISKQEDGK
+711 
-720 QPKKDIPGYEF
+720 
-731 VETKDEGG
+731 
-739 NTIHY
+739 
-744 YKPVEKKET
+744 
-753 PKELPKTSEQSK
+753 L
-765 QRTAAVFGLLS
+765 AV
-776 VVGLGGL
+776 
-783 ATYLGLRKRDEN
+783 

>member
-24 PLAQPLN
+24 PLAQPLTA
-31 VFADEVVANA
+31 FADEVVANA
-41 TNAKS
+41 TTVKS

-53 ARKAGIQVT
+53 ARKAGVQVI
-62 ELPEK
+62 EKPEK
-67 VFTNKADYDKHV
+67 VFTDKAEYDKHV
-79 SEQIKILEDAIAR
+79 SEQVKALENAIKR
-92 QGSVDTTNFK
+92 QSEAVDRIGK
-102 AKEALEKYN
+102 SKEALEKYN

-119 QMDARKKAIAEY
+119 QMAARQKAIAEY
-131 PTKKKDYEGKSATY
+131 STKKKEAEDKSAKY
-145 EAEKKAYEAKLAEYN
+145 KEELKAYEAKLAEYN

-263 KTTTVTYDGLQNSTF
+263 KTTTITYDGLQNSTF

-320 DKQSVDTKIRMKATF
+320 DKQGVDTKIRMKATF

-503 PSTEIGTVV
+503 PSNEIGTVV

-521 PEKPADP
+521 PEKPAEKVITKHIDITTGKEISKQEDGKQP
-528 EKPAEKVITKHIDIT
+528 KKDIPGYEFVETKDEGGNTIHYYKPVEKPAEKVITKHIDITTGKEISKQEDGKQPKKDIPGYEFVETKDEGGNTIHYYKPIEKPAEKVITKYIDIT

-600 KEISKQEDGKQ
+600 KEISKQEDGKH

-627 GGNTI
+627 
-632 HYYKPVE
+632 
-639 KPSEKVI
+639 S
-646 TKHIDIT
+646 
-653 TGKEISKQ
+653 
-661 EDGKQPKKDI
+661 
-671 PGYEFV
+671 
-677 ETKDE
+677 
-682 GGNTIH
+682 
-688 YYKPVEKPAE
+688 
-698 KVITKHID
+698 
-706 IATGK
+706 
-711 EISKQEDGK
+711 
-720 QPKKDIPGYEF
+720 
-731 VETKDEGG
+731 G

-765 QRTAAVFGLLS
+765 QRNTAIIALLS

>member
-1 MKKNLFKVTTC
+1 MKKNLFKATTC
-12 AMLATTAFGFVA
+12 AMLATTAFGFAA
-24 PLAQPLN
+24 PLAQPLTA
-31 VFADEVVANA
+31 FADEVVANA

-46 YAELVDE
+46 YTELVDA
-53 ARKAGIQVT
+53 ARKTGVQVI
-62 ELPEK
+62 EKPEK
-67 VFTNKADYDKHV
+67 VFTDKAEYDKHV
-79 SEQIKILEDAIAR
+79 SEQVKALEDAIAR
-92 QGSVDTTNFK
+92 QSEAIGRIGKS
-102 AKEALEKYN
+102 KEALEKYN

-131 PTKKKDYEGKSATY
+131 STKKKEAENKSAKY
-145 EAEKKAYEAKLAEYN
+145 KEELKAYEAKLAEYN

-320 DKQSVDTKIRMKATF
+320 DKQGVDTKIRMNATF

-363 FNEQEYVGVTDS
+363 FNEQEYVGLTDS

-494 EPKKPEAPK
+494 EPKKPEQPK
-503 PSTEIGTVV
+503 PSKEIGTVV
-512 QVTPGRLQE
+512 EVTPGRLQE
-521 PEKPADP
+521 P

-639 KPSEKVI
+639 KPAEKVI

-653 TGKEISKQ
+653 
-661 EDGKQPKKDI
+661 
-671 PGYEFV
+671 
-677 ETKDE
+677 
-682 GGNTIH
+682 
-688 YYKPVEKPAE
+688 
-698 KVITKHID
+698 
-706 IATGK
+706 TGK

-765 QRTAAVFGLLS
+765 QRTTAVFGLLS

-783 ATYLGLRKRDEN
+783 VAYLGLRKRDEN

>member
-12 AMLATTAFGFVA
+12 AMLVTTALGFAA

-53 ARKAGIQVT
+53 ARKAGVQVT
-62 ELPEK
+62 EKPEK
-67 VFTNKADYDKHV
+67 VFTDKAEYDKHV
-79 SEQIKILEDAIAR
+79 SEQIKALEDAIKR
-92 QGSVDTTNFK
+92 QASAGDVASKD
-102 AKEALEKYN
+102 KEALEKYN

-119 QMDARKKAIAEY
+119 QMAARQKAIAEY
-131 PTKKKDYEGKSATY
+131 STKKKEAEGKSAKY
-145 EAEKKAYEAKLAEYN
+145 KEELKAYETKLAEYN

-320 DKQSVDTKIRMKATF
+320 DKQGVDTKIRMKATF

-363 FNEQEYVGVTDS
+363 FNEQEYVGVTDT
-375 IQPIQITGSSI
+375 IEPIQITGSSI

-473 PKPSAPV
+473 PKPQAPV
-480 PYNGEIPEDPSKTP
+480 PYNGEVPQDPSKTP
-494 EPKKPEAPK
+494 EPKKPEPPK
-503 PSTEIGTVV
+503 PVDGAPVTV

-521 PEKPADP
+521 PEKPAEKVITKHIDITTGKEISKQEDGKQP
-528 EKPAEKVITKHIDIT
+528 KKDIPGYEFVETKDEGGNTIHYYKPVEKPVEKVITKHIDITTGKEISKQEDGKQPKKDIPGYEFVETKDEGGNTIHYYKPVEKPAEKVITKHIDIT

-585 PAEKVITKYIDITTG
+585 PAEKVITK
-600 KEISKQEDGKQ
+600 
-611 PKKDIPGYE
+611 
-620 FVETKDE
+620 
-627 GGNTI
+627 
-632 HYYKPVE
+632 
-639 KPSEKVI
+639 
-646 TKHIDIT
+646 HIDIT
-653 TGKEISKQ
+653 
-661 EDGKQPKKDI
+661 
-671 PGYEFV
+671 
-677 ETKDE
+677 
-682 GGNTIH
+682 
-688 YYKPVEKPAE
+688 
-698 KVITKHID
+698 
-706 IATGK
+706 TGK

-765 QRTAAVFGLLS
+765 QRTTVVLGLLS

-783 ATYLGLRKRDEN
+783 ATYLGLRKRNEN

>member
-1 MKKNLFKVTTC
+1 MKNKLFKTTTY
-12 AMLATTAFGFVA
+12 AMLAVTGFGFVA
-24 PLAQPLN
+24 PLAQPLS

-41 TNAKS
+41 TKERSYADLLKEAKS
-46 YAELVDE
+46 
-53 ARKAGIQVT
+53 KNINVT
-62 ELPEK
+62 ESAEK
-67 VFTNKADYDKHV
+67 VFTDKVEYDKHMA
-79 SEQIKILEDAIAR
+79 EQVRVLTEAIAK
-92 QGSVDTTNFK
+92 QDAAVNTNAESQKK
-102 AKEALEKYN
+102 AKE
-111 AELKAYNE
+111 
-119 QMDARKKAIAEY
+119 KAIAEY
-131 PTKKKDYEGKSATY
+131 AIKKKEYDAGLTKYNQA
-145 EAEKKAYEAKLAEYN
+145 KKEYDAKLAEYN

-215 NASAGRHI
+215 NTSAGRHI
-223 AAGHQRNTIQW
+223 VAGHQRPEIQW

-241 AVGGGSGESGQTQAT
+241 AVGGGSGESGKTQAT

-320 DKQSVDTKIRMKATF
+320 DKQGVDTKIRMKATF
-335 YYEDGSKVNLA
+335 YYDDGSKVNLA

-473 PKPSAPV
+473 PKPVAPSPFLSSEPV
-480 PYNGEIPEDPSKTP
+480 DPSKTP
-494 EPKKPEAPK
+494 DPKAPLI
-503 PSTEIGTVV
+503 PAPVLNVEVV
-512 QVTPGRLQE
+512 PGRLQVV
-521 PEKPADP
+521 

-570 DEGGNTIHYYKPVEK
+570 DEGGNTIHYYKPIEK
-585 PAEKVITKYIDITTG
+585 PAEKVITKHINIVTG
-600 KEISKQEDGKQ
+600 EEISKQEDGKQ

-632 HYYKPVE
+632 HYYKPIE

-646 TKHIDIT
+646 TKHINIVTGEEISKQEDGKQPKKDISGYEFVET
-653 TGKEISKQ
+653 KDDKGNTIHYYKPVEKPSEKVITKYINIVTGKEISKQ

-677 ETKDE
+677 ETKDD
-682 GGNTIH
+682 
-688 YYKPVEKPAE
+688 K
-698 KVITKHID
+698 
-706 IATGK
+706 
-711 EISKQEDGK
+711 
-720 QPKKDIPGYEF
+720 
-731 VETKDEGG
+731 G

-744 YKPVEKKET
+744 YKPVEKKDT
-753 PKELPKTSEQSK
+753 PKELPKTNERLK
-765 QRTAAVFGLLS
+765 QRNTVIVVLLS

-783 ATYLGLRKRDEN
+783 VTYFGLRKRDEK

>member
-12 AMLATTAFGFVA
+12 AMLVTTALGFAA

-53 ARKAGIQVT
+53 ARKAGVQVT
-62 ELPEK
+62 EKPEK
-67 VFTNKADYDKHV
+67 VFTDKAEYDKHV
-79 SEQIKILEDAIAR
+79 SEQIKALEDAIKR
-92 QGSVDTTNFK
+92 QASAGDVASKD
-102 AKEALEKYN
+102 KEALEKYN

-119 QMDARKKAIAEY
+119 QMAARQKAIAEY
-131 PTKKKDYEGKSATY
+131 STKKKEAEGKSAKY
-145 EAEKKAYEAKLAEYN
+145 KEELKAYETKLAEYN

-320 DKQSVDTKIRMKATF
+320 DKQGVDTKIRMKATF

-363 FNEQEYVGVTDS
+363 FNEQEYVGVTDT
-375 IQPIQITGSSI
+375 IEPIQITGSSI

-473 PKPSAPV
+473 PKPQAPV
-480 PYNGEIPEDPSKTP
+480 PYNGEVPQDPSKTP
-494 EPKKPEAPK
+494 EPKKPEPPK
-503 PSTEIGTVV
+503 PVDGAPVTV

-521 PEKPADP
+521 P

-585 PAEKVITKYIDITTG
+585 PAEKVITK
-600 KEISKQEDGKQ
+600 
-611 PKKDIPGYE
+611 
-620 FVETKDE
+620 
-627 GGNTI
+627 
-632 HYYKPVE
+632 
-639 KPSEKVI
+639 
-646 TKHIDIT
+646 HIDIT
-653 TGKEISKQ
+653 
-661 EDGKQPKKDI
+661 
-671 PGYEFV
+671 
-677 ETKDE
+677 
-682 GGNTIH
+682 
-688 YYKPVEKPAE
+688 
-698 KVITKHID
+698 
-706 IATGK
+706 TGK

-765 QRTAAVFGLLS
+765 QRTTVVLGLLS

-783 ATYLGLRKRDEN
+783 ATYLGLRKRNEN

>member
-12 AMLATTAFGFVA
+12 AMLATTAFGFAA
-24 PLAQPLN
+24 PLAQPLTA
-31 VFADEVVANA
+31 FADEVVANA
-41 TNAKS
+41 TTVKS

-53 ARKAGIQVT
+53 ARKAGVQVT
-62 ELPEK
+62 EKPEK

-79 SEQIKILEDAIAR
+79 AEQIKVLEDAIKR
-92 QGSVDTTNFK
+92 QVSVGSTDTK
-102 AKEALEKYN
+102 SKEALEKYN

-320 DKQSVDTKIRMKATF
+320 DKQGVDTKIRMKATF

-473 PKPSAPV
+473 PKPKAPV
-480 PYNGEIPEDPSKTP
+480 PFNGEVPQDPSKAP

-503 PSTEIGTVV
+503 PVDGSPLAV

-521 PEKPADP
+521 PEKPAEKVITKHIDITTGKEISKQEDGKQP
-528 EKPAEKVITKHIDIT
+528 KKDIPGYEFVETKDEGGNTIHYYKPVEKPAEKVITKHIDITTGKEISKQEDGKQPKKDIPGYEFVETKDEGGNTIHYYKPIEKPAEKVITKHIDIT

-600 KEISKQEDGKQ
+600 KEISKQEDGKH

-627 GGNTI
+627 
-632 HYYKPVE
+632 
-639 KPSEKVI
+639 S
-646 TKHIDIT
+646 
-653 TGKEISKQ
+653 
-661 EDGKQPKKDI
+661 
-671 PGYEFV
+671 
-677 ETKDE
+677 
-682 GGNTIH
+682 
-688 YYKPVEKPAE
+688 
-698 KVITKHID
+698 
-706 IATGK
+706 
-711 EISKQEDGK
+711 
-720 QPKKDIPGYEF
+720 
-731 VETKDEGG
+731 G

-765 QRTAAVFGLLS
+765 QRNTAIIALLS

-783 ATYLGLRKRDEN
+783 ATYFGLRKRDEK

>member
-12 AMLATTAFGFVA
+12 AMLVTTALGFAA

-53 ARKAGIQVT
+53 ARKAGVQVT
-62 ELPEK
+62 EKPEK
-67 VFTNKADYDKHV
+67 VFTDKAEYDKHV
-79 SEQIKILEDAIAR
+79 SEQIKVLEDAIKR
-92 QGSVDTTNFK
+92 QASAGDVASKD
-102 AKEALEKYN
+102 KEALEKYN

-119 QMDARKKAIAEY
+119 QMAARQKAIAEY
-131 PTKKKDYEGKSATY
+131 STKKKEAEGKSAKY
-145 EAEKKAYEAKLAEYN
+145 KEELKAYEAKLAEYN

-320 DKQSVDTKIRMKATF
+320 DKQGVDTKIRMKATF

-363 FNEQEYVGVTDS
+363 FNEQEYVGVTDT
-375 IQPIQITGSSI
+375 IEPIQITGSSI

-473 PKPSAPV
+473 PKPQAPV
-480 PYNGEIPEDPSKTP
+480 PYNGEVPQDPSKTP

-503 PSTEIGTVV
+503 HVDGAPVTV
-512 QVTPGRLQE
+512 QVTPGRLQ
-521 PEKPADP
+521 DP
-528 EKPAEKVITKHIDIT
+528 EKPSEKVITKHIDIT

-632 HYYKPVE
+632 HYYKSVE
-639 KPSEKVI
+639 KPTEKVI

-682 GGNTIH
+682 GGNTVH
-688 YYKPVEKPAE
+688 YYKPVEKPA
-698 KVITKHID
+698 
-706 IATGK
+706 
-711 EISKQEDGK
+711 
-720 QPKKDIPGYEF
+720 
-731 VETKDEGG
+731 
-739 NTIHY
+739 
-744 YKPVEKKET
+744 EKKET
-753 PKELPKTSEQSK
+753 PKELPKTSEQAK
-765 QRTAAVFGLLS
+765 QRNIAIIALLS

-783 ATYLGLRKRDEN
+783 ATYLGLRKRDEK

>member
-12 AMLATTAFGFVA
+12 AMLATTAFGFAA
-24 PLAQPLN
+24 PLAQPLTA
-31 VFADEVVANA
+31 FADEVVANA
-41 TNAKS
+41 TTVKS

-53 ARKAGIQVT
+53 ARKAGVQVT
-62 ELPEK
+62 EKPEK

-79 SEQIKILEDAIAR
+79 AEQIKVLEDAIKR
-92 QGSVDTTNFK
+92 QVSVGSTDTK
-102 AKEALEKYN
+102 SKEALEKYN

-320 DKQSVDTKIRMKATF
+320 DKQGVDTKIRMKATF

-473 PKPSAPV
+473 PKPKAPV
-480 PYNGEIPEDPSKTP
+480 PFNGEVPQDPSKAP

-503 PSTEIGTVV
+503 PVDGSPLAV

-521 PEKPADP
+521 P

-600 KEISKQEDGKQ
+600 KEISKQEDGKH

-627 GGNTI
+627 
-632 HYYKPVE
+632 
-639 KPSEKVI
+639 S
-646 TKHIDIT
+646 
-653 TGKEISKQ
+653 
-661 EDGKQPKKDI
+661 
-671 PGYEFV
+671 
-677 ETKDE
+677 
-682 GGNTIH
+682 
-688 YYKPVEKPAE
+688 
-698 KVITKHID
+698 
-706 IATGK
+706 
-711 EISKQEDGK
+711 
-720 QPKKDIPGYEF
+720 
-731 VETKDEGG
+731 G

-765 QRTAAVFGLLS
+765 QRNTAIIALLS

>member
-12 AMLATTAFGFVA
+12 AMLATTAFGFAA
-24 PLAQPLN
+24 PLAQPLTA
-31 VFADEVVANA
+31 FADEVVANA
-41 TNAKS
+41 TTVKS

-53 ARKAGIQVT
+53 ARKAGVQVT
-62 ELPEK
+62 EKPEK
-67 VFTNKADYDKHV
+67 VFTNKADYNKHV
-79 SEQIKILEDAIAR
+79 AEQIKVLEDAIKR
-92 QGSVDTTNFK
+92 QVSVGSTDTK
-102 AKEALEKYN
+102 SKEALEKYN

-320 DKQSVDTKIRMKATF
+320 DKQGVDTKIRMKATF

-473 PKPSAPV
+473 PKPKAPV
-480 PYNGEIPEDPSKTP
+480 PFNGEVPQDPSKAP

-503 PSTEIGTVV
+503 PVDGSPLAV

-521 PEKPADP
+521 P

-600 KEISKQEDGKQ
+600 KEISKQEDGKH

-627 GGNTI
+627 
-632 HYYKPVE
+632 
-639 KPSEKVI
+639 S
-646 TKHIDIT
+646 
-653 TGKEISKQ
+653 
-661 EDGKQPKKDI
+661 
-671 PGYEFV
+671 
-677 ETKDE
+677 
-682 GGNTIH
+682 
-688 YYKPVEKPAE
+688 
-698 KVITKHID
+698 
-706 IATGK
+706 
-711 EISKQEDGK
+711 
-720 QPKKDIPGYEF
+720 
-731 VETKDEGG
+731 G

-765 QRTAAVFGLLS
+765 QRNTAIIALLS

>member
-12 AMLATTAFGFVA
+12 AMLATTAFGFAA

-67 VFTNKADYDKHV
+67 VFTDKAEYDKHV
-79 SEQIKILEDAIAR
+79 SEQVKALENAIKR
-92 QGSVDTTNFK
+92 QASVGETNVA

-119 QMDARKKAIAEY
+119 QMAARQKAIAEY
-131 PTKKKDYEGKSATY
+131 STKKKEAEDKSAKY
-145 EAEKKAYEAKLAEYN
+145 KEELKAYEAKLAEYN
-160 KALDEATKNAKKDG
+160 KALDEATKNSKKDG

-320 DKQSVDTKIRMKATF
+320 DKQGVDTKIRMKATF

-494 EPKKPEAPK
+494 EPKKPEQPK
-503 PSTEIGTVV
+503 LGTVAPIQV

-521 PEKPADP
+521 PK
-528 EKPAEKVITKHIDIT
+528 KPAEKVITKHIDIT

-570 DEGGNTIHYYKPVEK
+570 DEGGNTIHYYKSVEKPAEKVITKHIDITTGNEISKQEDGKQPKKNIPGYEFVETKDEGGNTIHYYKPVEK

-600 KEISKQEDGKQ
+600 KEISKQE
-611 PKKDIPGYE
+611 
-620 FVETKDE
+620 
-627 GGNTI
+627 N
-632 HYYKPVE
+632 
-639 KPSEKVI
+639 
-646 TKHIDIT
+646 
-653 TGKEISKQ
+653 
-661 EDGKQPKKDI
+661 GKQPKKDI

-706 IATGK
+706 ITTGK

-765 QRTAAVFGLLS
+765 QRTTAVFGLLS

>member
-12 AMLATTAFGFVA
+12 AMLATTAFGFAA
-24 PLAQPLN
+24 PLAQPLTA
-31 VFADEVVANA
+31 FADEVVANA
-41 TNAKS
+41 TDAKS
-46 YAELVDE
+46 YAELVNE
-53 ARKAGIQVT
+53 ARKAGVQVI
-62 ELPEK
+62 EQPEK

-79 SEQIKILEDAIAR
+79 SEQIKILEDAIKR
-92 QGSVDTTNFK
+92 QELTISSISKD
-102 AKEALEKYN
+102 KEALEKYN

-131 PTKKKDYEGKSATY
+131 PTKKKDYEAKSATY

-241 AVGGGSGESGQTQAT
+241 AVGGGSGEAGQTQAT

-320 DKQSVDTKIRMKATF
+320 DKQGVDTKIRMKATF

-363 FNEQEYVGVTDS
+363 FNEQEYVGVTDT
-375 IQPIQITGSSI
+375 IEPIQITGSSI

-434 AAAGSVEFIIGNHP
+434 AASGSVEFIIGNHP

-473 PKPSAPV
+473 PKPQAPV
-480 PYNGEIPEDPSKTP
+480 PYNGEVPQDPSKTP
-494 EPKKPEAPK
+494 EPKKPEVPT
-503 PSTEIGTVV
+503 STKHLGTVAE
-512 QVTPGRLQE
+512 VTPARLQE
-521 PEKPADP
+521 P

-585 PAEKVITKYIDITTG
+585 PAEKVITK
-600 KEISKQEDGKQ
+600 
-611 PKKDIPGYE
+611 
-620 FVETKDE
+620 
-627 GGNTI
+627 
-632 HYYKPVE
+632 
-639 KPSEKVI
+639 
-646 TKHIDIT
+646 HIDIT
-653 TGKEISKQ
+653 
-661 EDGKQPKKDI
+661 
-671 PGYEFV
+671 
-677 ETKDE
+677 
-682 GGNTIH
+682 
-688 YYKPVEKPAE
+688 
-698 KVITKHID
+698 
-706 IATGK
+706 TGK

-753 PKELPKTSEQSK
+753 PKELPKTSEQAK
-765 QRTAAVFGLLS
+765 HRNTVIVVLLS
-776 VVGLGGL
+776 VVGLAGL